1 MLFVPCDM
9 QVIIISLLVILAL
22 KLQMLH
28 CMHVSLHILVARKFL
43 STLNFFDEQFQI
55 ILSSKLNLR
64 LIWHAYWCSV
74 TEMQGLCGTRRLVV
88 LEDLDL
94 FLSGISRYQIF
105 LLEFFGYS
113 LSSINC
119 LHSIGLCHNFYLYF
133 YFVQEA
139 QNAINDLN
147 GMCCFVVKQFPLYLC
162 S

>member
-64 LIWHAYWCSV
+64 LI
-74 TEMQGLCGTRRLVV
+74 
-88 LEDLDL
+88 
-94 FLSGISRYQIF
+94 
-105 LLEFFGYS
+105 
-113 LSSINC
+113 
-119 LHSIGLCHNFYLYF
+119 
-133 YFVQEA
+133 
-139 QNAINDLN
+139 
-147 GMCCFVVKQFPLYLC
+147 
-162 S
+162 